1 MVIKLDRVRWEDDGE
16 PHPAEGNLLAPG
28 RLRFRS
34 GRATLSMLSGVLLIV
49 EGPADLDLVAIDR
62 VYCRRGNLRTRVPKG
77 AEGLVIS
84 SPSSSILDLGTEFG
98 LNVGDGGT
106 SRVKVFE
113 GKVEAVM
120 RMQTGAAN
128 ENLSQYISSQKAYEL
143 DPKLGRI
150 EPVREPGD
158 FIAPLDLPTP
168 SLALDPGYRD
178 TVLASRP
185 WGYWRFESLERGV
198 TPNEVP
204 GRPPLLATG
213 PIGLSDAPDGNHA
226 AVFRADEDRQ
236 YLALEG
242 LWTPNPEPGYAA
254 ELWFLPALIDH
265 ASLISMPSPA
275 DTNFHLFF
283 LEMGSRN
290 RHAVHPPASVRLL
303 DRWPPALGGGHNI
316 YSQRPYVPYR
326 WHHVVGQTNRGR
338 MELYLDGE
346 PVYSLPA
353 DLSHPTAPCQVLLGR
368 LSTVPLDKTDDSRW
382 FYGRPFIGQLD
393 EVALYDHPLS
403 AEEVRRHH
411 RAATQRVRGV
421 SSPAAGPLS
430 SRD

>member
-1 MVIKLDRVRWEDDGE
+1 
-16 PHPAEGNLLAPG
+16 
-28 RLRFRS
+28 
-34 GRATLSMLSGVLLIV
+34 
-49 EGPADLDLVAIDR
+49 
-62 VYCRRGNLRTRVPKG
+62 
-77 AEGLVIS
+77 
-84 SPSSSILDLGTEFG
+84 
-98 LNVGDGGT
+98 
-106 SRVKVFE
+106 
-113 GKVEAVM
+113 M
-120 RMQTGAAN
+120 RMQTGSGH
-128 ENLSQYISSQKAYEL
+128 ENLSRYVSGRNAYEL

-150 EPVREPGD
+150 ETMSGPGD

-168 SLALDPGYRD
+168 SLALEPGYRD

-185 WGYWRFESLERGV
+185 WGYWRFESLEGGA

-213 PIGLSDAPDGNHA
+213 PVGLSDAPDGNHA
-226 AVFRADEDRQ
+226 AVFRTGEDRQ

-254 ELWFLPALIDH
+254 ELWFLPELIDH

-290 RHAVHPPASVRLL
+290 RHAVHPPASIRLL

-316 YSQRPYVPYR
+316 YSERPYVPYR

-346 PVYSLPA
+346 PVYSLPS

-382 FYGRPFIGQLD
+382 FYGRPFVGRLD

-411 RAATQRVRGV
+411 RAAAQRVRGV

-430 SRD
+430 TRD